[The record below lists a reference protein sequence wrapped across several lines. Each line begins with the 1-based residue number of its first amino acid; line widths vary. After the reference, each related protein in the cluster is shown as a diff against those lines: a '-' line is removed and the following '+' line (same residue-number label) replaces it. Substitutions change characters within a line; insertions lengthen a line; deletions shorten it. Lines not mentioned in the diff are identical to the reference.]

1 MTQIRNWFAD
11 LADDV
16 VFAELESLD
25 TASPC
30 CPEEANQ
37 HRKFI
42 FYISVEE

>member
-16 VFAELESLD
+16 VFVELESLD
-25 TASPC
+25 TASTC
-30 CPEEANQ
+30 WSKEVNQ